1 MCAANHTQEAEGQVS
16 THLLSDELDP
26 FQELLD
32 EQRYPAEVTMP
43 SPKHHKYPPC
53 KEGKKELIT

>member
-1 MCAANHTQEAEGQVS
+1 MLQSAYFSSLHQ
-16 THLLSDELDP
+16 SDEIDP

-53 KEGKKELIT
+53 KESKKELIT